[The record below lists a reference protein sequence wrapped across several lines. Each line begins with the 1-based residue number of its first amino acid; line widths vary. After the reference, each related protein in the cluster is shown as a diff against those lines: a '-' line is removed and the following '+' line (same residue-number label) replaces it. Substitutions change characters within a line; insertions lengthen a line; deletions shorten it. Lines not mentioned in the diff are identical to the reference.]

1 MTKDDVR
8 QQINEIGIIPAIRVS
23 SAEDAL
29 LAAEAVAAG
38 GIPIVEVTM
47 TVPGAIEVIASLG
60 KRNSGLIVGAGTIWD
75 LETARLCLQAGA
87 MFLTSPGFDPALV
100 EFARQQ
106 ETVVFPGAL
115 TPTEV
120 MAAWKAGSDF
130 VKIFP
135 CSHAGGAAYIKT
147 LKAPFPNV
155 PLIASGGINHQN
167 VADFILAGAAAV
179 GVGGHLI
186 PKKSIQL
193 RQPHRI
199 HELASRFVNAVKQ
212 ARSTATGLT
221 STTVVDR

>member
-1 MTKDDVR
+1 HRHRRRPHGRDADKCSLIAHVVCVGGCRRRRAAHAGSRLRRSRMTKDDVR

-47 TVPGAIEVIASLG
+47 TVPGAIEVIASLA

-120 MAAWKAGSDF
+120 MAAWKVGS
-130 VKIFP
+130 
-135 CSHAGGAAYIKT
+135 
-147 LKAPFPNV
+147 
-155 PLIASGGINHQN
+155 
-167 VADFILAGAAAV
+167 
-179 GVGGHLI
+179 
-186 PKKSIQL
+186 
-193 RQPHRI
+193 
-199 HELASRFVNAVKQ
+199 
-212 ARSTATGLT
+212 
-221 STTVVDR
+221 